1 MFLYVTDR
9 AQFQTEREPSIQEI
23 SMMKAGS
30 MRIFQFDAGFDGSEF
45 ELVTDR
51 GGVHETIER
60 VDE

>member
-1 MFLYVTDR
+1 MFLYVTAK

-23 SMMKAGS
+23 SFMKAGN
-30 MRIFQFDAGFDGSEF
+30 MKIFQFDENFQGSEF

-60 VDE
+60 VDQ